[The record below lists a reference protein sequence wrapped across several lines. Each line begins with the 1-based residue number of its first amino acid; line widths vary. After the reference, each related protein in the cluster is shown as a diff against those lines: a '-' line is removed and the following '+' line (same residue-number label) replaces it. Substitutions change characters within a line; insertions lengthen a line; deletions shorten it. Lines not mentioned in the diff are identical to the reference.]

1 MSLLIVVDMNL
12 TPEWVAEL
20 AKQGWPAVHWS
31 TIGDPHAEDSTIM
44 AWALAN
50 EHVVLT
56 HDLDFGTM
64 LALTHA
70 VGPSVFQVRGQDVLP
85 ESLGPVVIAAL
96 SQHADVLQAGALVVV
111 DVKKAR
117 VRVLPL

>member
-20 AKQGWPAVHWS
+20 AKQGWPTVHWS
-31 TIGDPHAEDSTIM
+31 TIGDPHADDSTIM

-70 VGPSVFQVRGQDVLP
+70 AGPSVFQIRGQVVLP
-85 ESLGPVVIAAL
+85 EKIGPMVRAAPTRR
-96 SQHADVLQAGALVVV
+96 
-111 DVKKAR
+111 R
-117 VRVLPL
+117 VTGRSIGCC